1 MRVPHVELVPLP
13 RLPPQILRLLVDGV
27 GISWMASR
35 LYYIIISVGCKYDC
49 LAVVV
54 VAPDS

>member
-13 RLPPQILRLLVDGV
+13 RLSPQLLRLLDGV

>member
-13 RLPPQILRLLVDGV
+13 PQLLRLLDGV